1 MLLEETF
8 WRQFSQQQCRSGDIW
23 DRLDSQTNR
32 GAYLFPITLSQ
43 LSNLS
48 PPLTKKQHP
57 LLKPPRQCHKKAE
70 QLENFAVAVRCDGCS
85 RGEDPGAEQGPS
97 EINIPL
103 A

>member
-1 MLLEETF
+1 M
-8 WRQFSQQQCRSGDIW
+8 QIW
-23 DRLDSQTNR
+23 GHLGPSRFTDQPWSLFIPHNPLSALKSVPTLD
-32 GAYLFPITLSQ
+32 
-43 LSNLS
+43 
-48 PPLTKKQHP
+48 KKQHP